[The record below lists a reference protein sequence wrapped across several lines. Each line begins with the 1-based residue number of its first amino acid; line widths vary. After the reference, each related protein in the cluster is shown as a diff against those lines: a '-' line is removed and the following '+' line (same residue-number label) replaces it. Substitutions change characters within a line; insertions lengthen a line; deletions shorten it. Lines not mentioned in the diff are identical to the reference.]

1 MYFKIG
7 NYIERQRI
15 RMIRSSI
22 LIAPAIADIHRFTL
36 ARFRILVRLAS
47 PGIKWRILDDE
58 LIDIITILVA

>member
-7 NYIERQRI
+7 NYIKRQRI

-22 LIAPAIADIHRFTL
+22 LIAPATADIHRFTL
-36 ARFRILVRLAS
+36 ALFRIRVRLVS
-47 PGIKWRILDDE
+47 PGIKRRLLDDE